1 MNYEKLREDAGRIG
15 MDEAAKRA
23 MTARLLAARN
33 KQKRTTVWRVLPAA
47 AALLIAVGAGVILWH
62 GAANP
67 PAVTPDAAE
76 PTVAEPTEAGETAA
90 TANEQTETEAAVT
103 PAPPTE
109 PFTEETPTA
118 PIGEEPATQ
127 ADSPVFQQGSAN
139 DTSTENGEGC
149 FLPPAEIPGNLWM
162 LGPGETAPP
171 MPTLIRSYPGY
182 EPVKYYAPT
191 GSYVLSP
198 ALSAAIEKYGSDP
211 MIHYYLRIT
220 VIDPDAPSRTWDEWE
235 ALYMREI
242 ERMWTPDV
250 NGEFTILRSKVWEE
264 TTAVEFALY
273 LRDPAFLENFPASP
287 DYGYIIELFDEQS
300 SMK

>member
-1 MNYEKLREDAGRIG
+1 MNYEKLKEDAERVV
-15 MDEAAKRA
+15 MDETAKRA
-23 MTARLLAARN
+23 MTERLQSE
-33 KQKRTTVWRVLPAA
+33 KSKPKRAPVWRVLPAA
-47 AALLIAVGAGVILWH
+47 AALLIAVGAGVILWRA
-62 GAANP
+62 GANP
-67 PAVTPDAAE
+67 PTVTPVVPE
-76 PTVAEPTEAGETAA
+76 PTIAASTEAGDTAA
-90 TANEQTETEAAVT
+90 TTAEQTETAANDIS
-103 PAPPTE
+103 APPTE
-109 PFTEETPTA
+109 PFNEETAAEPFTEE
-118 PIGEEPATQ
+118 
-127 ADSPVFQQGSAN
+127 PVSEINPPMQQGSASDN
-139 DTSTENGEGC
+139 TKETVSGWIPSAGHA
-149 FLPPAEIPGNLWM
+149 FLYS

-182 EPVKYYAPT
+182 EPVKYYAPK
-191 GSYVLSP
+191 GSWVLSP

-235 ALYMREI
+235 ALYMRES

-273 LRDPAFLENFPASP
+273 LRNPAFLEHFPASP

-300 SMK
+300 AVK

>member
-23 MTARLLAARN
+23 MTARLLAAEG
-33 KQKRTTVWRVLPAA
+33 KPKRAPVRRVLPAA

-62 GAANP
+62 AGANP
-67 PAVTPDAAE
+67 PTVTPYAPE
-76 PTVAEPTEAGETAA
+76 PTIAATEANESAAPTA
-90 TANEQTETEAAVT
+90 EQTETDANDIS
-103 PAPPTE
+103 APPTE
-109 PFTEETPTA
+109 PFN
-118 PIGEEPATQ
+118 EEPA
-127 ADSPVFQQGSAN
+127 AEPFSEEPASEINPPMQQGSAN
-139 DTSTENGEGC
+139 ESTEEAPANSVPAGEQ
-149 FLPPAEIPGNLWM
+149 GNMWM
-162 LGPGETAPP
+162 LRPGETAPP

-182 EPVKYYAPT
+182 APVKYYAPT

-198 ALSAAIEKYGSDP
+198 ALSAAIEKYGNDP
-211 MIHYYLRIT
+211 TVHYYVKIT
-220 VIDPDAPSRTWDEWE
+220 VIDPNAGTSRTWDEWE

-242 ERMWTPDV
+242 ERMRASDV
-250 NGEFTILRSKVWEE
+250 NGEFSILRTNQWDE

-300 SMK
+300 AVK

>member
-23 MTARLLAARN
+23 MTARLLAAEG
-33 KQKRTTVWRVLPAA
+33 KPKRAPVRRVLPAA
-47 AALLIAVGAGVILWH
+47 AALLIAVGVGAVLWH
-62 GAANP
+62 SSANP
-67 PAVTPDAAE
+67 PKVTSTVPGPTIAA
-76 PTVAEPTEAGETAA
+76 PTEAGETASTSA
-90 TANEQTETEAAVT
+90 EQTETGANDIS
-103 PAPPTE
+103 APPTE
-109 PFTEETPTA
+109 AFIEETLTA

-127 ADSPVFQQGSAN
+127 DESPVFQQGSAN
-139 DTSTENGEGC
+139 EATEENTVNDA
-149 FLPPAEIPGNLWM
+149 PAGLGGNMWM

-182 EPVKYYAPT
+182 APVKYDAPI
-191 GSYVLSP
+191 GSYILSP
-198 ALSAAIEKYGSDP
+198 ALSAAIEKYGDDP
-211 MIHYYLRIT
+211 MVHYYVKIT
-220 VIDPDAPSRTWDEWE
+220 VIDPNAGTSRTWDEWE

-242 ERMWTPDV
+242 ERMRASDV
-250 NGEFTILRSKVWEE
+250 NGEFSILRTNQWDE

-300 SMK
+300 AVK

>member
-1 MNYEKLREDAGRIG
+1 MNYEKLREDAQNLV
-15 MDEAAKRA
+15 MDAAAKRA
-23 MTARLLAARN
+23 MTERLLAARN

-62 GAANP
+62 AGANP
-67 PAVTPDAAE
+67 PKVMPDAAE
-76 PTVAEPTEAGETAA
+76 PTVAAPTEAGETAA
-90 TANEQTETEAAVT
+90 TVNEQTETGANDVS
-103 PAPPTE
+103 APPTE
-109 PFTEETPTA
+109 AFIEETLTA

-127 ADSPVFQQGSAN
+127 AESPVFQQGSAN
-139 DTSTENGEGC
+139 EATEENTVNDA
-149 FLPPAEIPGNLWM
+149 PAGLGGNMWM
-162 LGPGETAPP
+162 LRPGETAPP

-182 EPVKYYAPT
+182 EPVKYYAPI
-191 GSYVLSP
+191 GSYILSP

-242 ERMWTPDV
+242 ERMRASDV
-250 NGEFTILRSKVWEE
+250 NGEFSILRTNQWDE

-300 SMK
+300 AVK

>member
-1 MNYEKLREDAGRIG
+1 MNYEKLREDAQRVV
-15 MDEAAKRA
+15 MDAAAKRA
-23 MTARLLAARN
+23 MTERLLAARN

-62 GAANP
+62 AGANP
-67 PAVTPDAAE
+67 PTVTPYAPE
-76 PTVAEPTEAGETAA
+76 PTIAATEANESAAPTA
-90 TANEQTETEAAVT
+90 EQTETDANDIS
-103 PAPPTE
+103 APPTE
-109 PFTEETPTA
+109 PFNEEPTA
-118 PIGEEPATQ
+118 EPFSEEPA
-127 ADSPVFQQGSAN
+127 SESNPPMQQGSAN
-139 DTSTENGEGC
+139 ESTEEAPANSVPAGEQ
-149 FLPPAEIPGNLWM
+149 GNMWM
-162 LGPGETAPP
+162 LRPGETAPP

-287 DYGYIIELFDEQS
+287 DYGYIIELFDEQTNV
-300 SMK
+300 K